1 MDYDSVTIF
10 NQERKVFSLECR
22 GKFELVATLALHLLL
37 KHALSCHCAEQCALG
52 TCVSECPALAGADVV
67 HVALVGMLIHAH
79 RLVAAVKVLWILL
92 SSPPPSLR
100 NRVAINTEAP
110 ISTCNDGLN
119 AGSWA
124 GDPSIHLLGAGDNGL
139 WRWFYSI
146 TGHRPEG
153 AVWHVLWPV
162 TNLEFVIEDES
173 RGAVYLCGPNSSF
186 IIAVTSYVTATVL
199 WVEEDA
205 LSFTIVVK
213 VYVNGN
219 WLSDQPLS
227 PTARHIT
234 GPVTSLGVVVERKNV
249 SICR

>member
-1 MDYDSVTIF
+1 M
-10 NQERKVFSLECR
+10 
-22 GKFELVATLALHLLL
+22 
-37 KHALSCHCAEQCALG
+37 
-52 TCVSECPALAGADVV
+52 
-67 HVALVGMLIHAH
+67 
-79 RLVAAVKVLWILL
+79 
-92 SSPPPSLR
+92 
-100 NRVAINTEAP
+100 
-110 ISTCNDGLN
+110 
-119 AGSWA
+119 
-124 GDPSIHLLGAGDNGL
+124 
-139 WRWFYSI
+139 

-153 AVWHVLWPV
+153 AVWHVLRPV
-162 TNLEFVIEDES
+162 ANLEHIRLRVSHCHLEFIIEDKS

-186 IIAVTSYVTATVL
+186 IIAIASYITATVL

-249 SICR
+249 SIRR